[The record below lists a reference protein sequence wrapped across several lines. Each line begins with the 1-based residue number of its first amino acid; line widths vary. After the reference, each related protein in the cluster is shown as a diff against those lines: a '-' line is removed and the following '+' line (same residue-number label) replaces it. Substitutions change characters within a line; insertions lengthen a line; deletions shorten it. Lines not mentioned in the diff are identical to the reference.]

1 MINKKI
7 DDTILSIKRMF
18 SFERQFNLVI
28 SKIKKQFNIIT
39 YYHNKYERIIYK
51 IKTFSFFKFIWSS
64 LF

>member
-51 IKTFSFFKFIWSS
+51 IKTFSFFKFIWSR

>member
-7 DDTILSIKRMF
+7 NETILSIKRIF

-51 IKTFSFFKFIWSS
+51 IKTFSFFKFIWSR